1 MGYQEKTHVV
11 AIVRLVGQVGTGCC
25 YCVPTYIHVLGW
37 ILTVPTVDD
46 GVGGNTYTLCTYLIC
61 RR

>member
-25 YCVPTYIHVLGW
+25 YCVPTYIHTCTWMDIVLQ
-37 ILTVPTVDD
+37 TVDD
-46 GVGGNTYTLCTYLIC
+46 GVGENTYTLCRYLPDM
-61 RR
+61 

>member
-1 MGYQEKTHVV
+1 MVRWATKKKHVV
-11 AIVRLVGQVGTGCC
+11 AIVRLAPGVATVS
-25 YCVPTYIHVLGW
+25 PTYIHVLGW

-46 GVGGNTYTLCTYLIC
+46 GVGENTYTLCIYLIG